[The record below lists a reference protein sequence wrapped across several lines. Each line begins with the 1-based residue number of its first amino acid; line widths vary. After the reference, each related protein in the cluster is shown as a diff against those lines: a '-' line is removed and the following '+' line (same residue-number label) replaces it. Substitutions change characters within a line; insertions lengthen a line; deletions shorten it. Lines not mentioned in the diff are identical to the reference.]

1 MKVKLTIRDG
11 RAEEAVVEMKRL
23 PKAGDLIELPKWGRL
38 EVVSSLK
45 VASNLEYE
53 AILIAERVEG

>member
-23 PKAGDLIELPKWGRL
+23 PKAGDLIRLPEWGQL

-45 VASNLEYE
+45 VRSNLEYE
-53 AILIAERVEG
+53 AILIASRVKE